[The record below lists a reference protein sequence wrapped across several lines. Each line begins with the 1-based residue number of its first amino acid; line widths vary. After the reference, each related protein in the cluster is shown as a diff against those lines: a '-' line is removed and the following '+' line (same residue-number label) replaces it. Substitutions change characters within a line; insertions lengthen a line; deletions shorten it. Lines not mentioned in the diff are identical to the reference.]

1 MSTQPQRA
9 FLTPEEYLKIER
21 NAEFKSEYLNGE
33 MFAMAGVR
41 RAHDLI
47 AMNVYRVLGNQLL
60 ERDCHVY
67 SSDMRVKIKKIDK
80 YTYPDVAVTC
90 GKEVFEDDQVD
101 TLLNPIVII
110 EILSDS
116 SKAYDP
122 GKKFQ
127 HYQFIDSLVE
137 YILIAQDTIHVDHYV
152 RQKDKT
158 WLRYEYKNPDDTVK
172 LESIGCELALKDI
185 YMKLPDIRAEK

>member
-1 MSTQPQRA
+1 MSTQPQRSL
-9 FLTPEEYLKIER
+9 LTAEEYLAIER
-21 NAEFKSEYLNGE
+21 KAEFKSEYFNGE

-60 ERDCHVY
+60 ARDCHVY

-90 GKEVFEDDQVD
+90 GKEVFEDDQGD

-116 SKAYDP
+116 SKAYDR

-127 HYQFIDSLVE
+127 HYQFIDSMVE
-137 YILIAQDTIHVDHYV
+137 YIMIAQDTIRVDQYV

-158 WLRYEYKNPDDTVK
+158 WLHYGYQNPDDVVK
-172 LESIGCELALKDI
+172 LESVGCELALKDI
-185 YMKLPDIRAEK
+185 YAKLPNIPAKK